1 MDICWKNR
9 LFIVYYL
16 RPDLVAAL
24 ARLQVHD
31 LTHDDF
37 KAKEKRREETIKS
50 QRLLFKPLW

>member
-37 KAKEKRREETIKS
+37 KAKEKRGEETVKW
-50 QRLLFKPLW
+50 LLFKPLW